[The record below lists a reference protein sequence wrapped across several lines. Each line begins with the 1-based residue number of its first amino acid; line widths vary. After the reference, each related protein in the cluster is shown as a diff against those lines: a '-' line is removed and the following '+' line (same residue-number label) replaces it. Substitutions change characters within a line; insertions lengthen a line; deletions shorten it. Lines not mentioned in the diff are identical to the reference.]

1 MSNSDKQKEVMEN
14 FLTAASLLVPQSV
27 IQLNLELTNNKIS
40 AAKKEQEDYVAFHRG
55 VCVQPFDKLS
65 S

>member
-1 MSNSDKQKEVMEN
+1 MEN
-14 FLTAASLLVPQSV
+14 ILITASLLVSQSV

-40 AAKKEQEDYVAFHRG
+40 AAKKEQEDYVAFDHG